1 MRTAVAALLVVCS
14 SVAALAQSRVD
25 FSAAA
30 QAADT
35 KAATALSGDST
46 QDKEYAAARLEYD
59 KFALHHAQRTYEW
72 QFWASIFIFV
82 LVITAVGLGL
92 WMSFLHFYEGRKGG
106 GGSVKVSPQGVEL
119 SSPVIG
125 LMILVVSLAFFY
137 LYLTQVYPITE
148 ISR

>member
-1 MRTAVAALLVVCS
+1 MRPVLIALTALVASTCLF
-14 SVAALAQSRVD
+14 AQSRVD

-30 QAADT
+30 AEADT
-35 KAATALSGDST
+35 KTSASAAPGTPLE
-46 QDKEYAAARLEYD
+46 KEYSEARLAYD
-59 KFALHHAQRTYEW
+59 RFALRHAQRTYEW
-72 QFWASIFIFV
+72 QYWASIVIFV

-106 GGSVKVSPQGVEL
+106 GGRMKVSREGVEM

-148 ISR
+148 IRR

>member
-1 MRTAVAALLVVCS
+1 MRAAIVALVAFLAAS
-14 SVAALAQSRVD
+14 PALAQSRVD

-30 QAADT
+30 KAADT
-35 KAATALSGDST
+35 SASPVPGSESA
-46 QDKEYAAARLEYD
+46 QEKEYTTARLDYD
-59 KFALHHAQRTYEW
+59 KFALRHAQRTYEW
-72 QFWASIFIFV
+72 QYRASILIFV
-82 LVITAVGLGL
+82 LVIAAVGLGL

-106 GGSVKVSPQGVEL
+106 GGRMKVSREGVEV

-125 LMILVVSLAFFY
+125 LLILVVSLAFFY